1 MTPPDPGWSVGNFS
15 KGRDRSYTSMLLS
28 DHLFLYY
35 IFLVLV
41 YALQKYKEGLYTKRE
56 LTIDWGFWT
65 GQKWRTGTSPFFLI
79 HYTTGAS
86 VNPYL

>member
-1 MTPPDPGWSVGNFS
+1 
-15 KGRDRSYTSMLLS
+15 MLLS

-79 HYTTGAS
+79 YYTTGAS
-86 VNPYL
+86 ANPYL